1 MNMLDEVK
9 SVFFLGIGGI
19 GMSAI
24 ARYFQHIGIKVSGY
38 DRTETALTKALV
50 SEGMTITYSLETPLP
65 LDADMVIYTPAVPA
79 AHPVFTAVIERKIP
93 LLKRAQ
99 VLGLISQSRDC
110 VAVAG
115 THGKTTTSAILTH
128 LLWSAGL
135 ECTAFLGGISNNFG
149 SNFIQGMDEMVVVE
163 ADEYDRSFLQ
173 LHPKMLVLNALDPD
187 HLDIY
192 GTPEEMLQTYYQ
204 LVSQIQPGGTL
215 LYRFDLDIPDEV
227 KSRSDIRVYTFG
239 NEGAD
244 FQLISRTSKD
254 GMNIFD
260 IKTTDVYYENIA
272 IILPGH
278 HNALNACAS
287 FAVGL
292 LLGLDPDLLKDG
304 MRSFSGVNRR
314 FTVHYEGKEVVYVDD
329 YAHHPVEVA
338 GVIEAARSRYPHRKI
353 TGIFQP
359 HLYSRTRDFAVE
371 FAEALDLLDY
381 PVLTDLYPAREEP
394 IPGVDSEW
402 LLSLMTHPDKQLV
415 PKDQLLSFI
424 QSSEL
429 DVLITIGAGDVDHL
443 IPQIVN
449 ILKDK
454 YP

>member
-38 DRTETALTKALV
+38 DRTETTLTKALV
-50 SEGMTITYSLETPLP
+50 AEGMTITYSLETPLP
-65 LDADMVIYTPAVPA
+65 LDVDMVIYTPAVPA
-79 AHPVFTAVIERKIP
+79 AHPIFTAVIERKIP

-149 SNFIQGMDEMVVVE
+149 SNFIQGTDEMVVVE

-192 GTPEEMLQTYYQ
+192 GTPEEMLQTYYK
-204 LVSQIQPGGTL
+204 LVSQIQPGGTF

-227 KSRSDIRVYTFG
+227 KSRSDIRICTFG

-244 FQLISRTSKD
+244 FQLISRPSKD
-254 GMNIFD
+254 GMNLFD
-260 IKTTDVYYENIA
+260 VKTTDVHYENIA

-292 LLGLDPDLLKDG
+292 LLGLDPDLLKEG

-314 FTVHYEGKEVVYVDD
+314 FTVHYEGKEVVYIDD

-359 HLYSRTRDFAVE
+359 HLYTRTRDFAAE

-402 LLSLMTHPDKQLV
+402 LLSLMNHPDKQLV

-443 IPQIVN
+443 IPQIVY

>member
-24 ARYFQHIGIKVSGY
+24 ARYFQHRGIKVSGY

-50 SEGMTITYSLETPLP
+50 KEGMPVSYSLEAPLP
-65 LDADMVIYTPAVPA
+65 REVDMVVYTPAVPA
-79 AHPVFTAVIERKIP
+79 AHPVFTTVIERKIP

-110 VAVAG
+110 IAVAG

-149 SNFIQGMDEMVVVE
+149 SNFIQGSDERVVVE

-173 LHPKMLVLNALDPD
+173 LHPRILILNALDPD

-204 LVSQIQPGGTL
+204 LISQIQPGGTL
-215 LYRFDLDIPDEV
+215 LYRYDLDIPKDV
-227 KSRSDIRVYTFG
+227 IARSDMHVFTFG
-239 NEGAD
+239 SEGAD
-244 FQLISRTSKD
+244 FQLISRPSYD
-254 GMNIFD
+254 GFNIFN
-260 IKTTDVYYENIA
+260 IKTASSVYEDIT
-272 IILPGH
+272 ISLPGH

-292 LLGLDPDLLKDG
+292 IMGLDADKLKSG
-304 MRSFSGVNRR
+304 MRTFSGVNRR
-314 FTVHYEGKEVVYVDD
+314 FTVHYEGKDMVYIDD

-338 GVIEAARSRYPHRKI
+338 GVIEAARSRYPGRKI

-371 FAEALDLLDY
+371 FAAALDDLDF
-381 PVLTDLYPAREEP
+381 PVLTDLYPAREES
-394 IPGVDSEW
+394 IDGVDSPW
-402 LLSLMTHPDKQLV
+402 LLSLMKHPDKKWI
-415 PKDQLLSFI
+415 PKDQLLTFI
-424 QSSEL
+424 ESSDL
-429 DVLITIGAGDVDHL
+429 DVLITIGAGDVDQL
-443 IPQIVN
+443 IPQIVH
-449 ILKDK
+449 ILKNK